1 MVTMKSDFY
10 ELADAVCAQVTGDE
24 VVLLNF
30 SGEETDFVRFNHA
43 QVRQPGHVQQRYL
56 AIELIDGQRHTSV
69 QITLTGARECR
80 NGKEVSVDA
89 TRACGMLDVLRER
102 LAQLPEDPHL
112 LYNTSPT
119 SSEAESES
127 LLPPADEVV
136 SQILAAGAGH
146 DLVGILAMGGIYRG
160 FANSL
165 GQRNWFASHS
175 ANFDWSIYLRADKAV
190 KCGYAGTEW
199 KTDEFQAKMDDAL
212 KQLAILEREPRTIP
226 PGDYRVYLA
235 PGALADV
242 VGMLNWG
249 GLGLKSHRTKQT
261 SLLRMITDNAQLD
274 SSVTLS
280 DNTADGVAA
289 NFQMQGYL
297 KPDRVQLIAE
307 GAHAECLISPRSAR
321 EYEVETNGADDSEGA
336 ASLDL
341 AAGDIPMAEVLER
354 LGTGIYINNVWYL
367 NYSDRPA
374 CRITGM
380 TRFACFWVEDGQIV
394 APLNVMRFDE
404 TLFRA
409 LGSNLIGLTKER
421 EMILDA
427 GSYGRRAT
435 TSARF
440 PGALV
445 ENFHF
450 NL

>member
-1 MVTMKSDFY
+1 MKSDFY
-10 ELADAVCAQVTGDE
+10 ELADEACAKVTGNE
-24 VVLLNF
+24 VLLLNF
-30 SGEETDFVRFNHA
+30 SSEETDFVRFNHSK
-43 QVRQPGHVQQRYL
+43 VRQPGHVQQRYL
-56 AIELIDGQRHTSV
+56 TMQLIDGQRHTSV
-69 QITLTGARECR
+69 QITLTGAHECR
-80 NGKEVSVDA
+80 NGRDVSVDSHRTCA
-89 TRACGMLDVLRER
+89 LLDFMRER

-112 LYNTSPT
+112 LYNTEPV
-119 SSEAESES
+119 SSDVESENM
-127 LLPPADEVV
+127 LPPADEIV

-175 ANFDWSIYLRADKAV
+175 VNFDWSFYLQADKAV
-190 KCGYAGTEW
+190 KCGYAGTQW
-199 KTDEFQAKMDDAL
+199 NAADFQAKVDDAL
-212 KQLAILEREPRTIP
+212 VQLATLEREPRTIP

-249 GLGLKSHRTKQT
+249 GLGLKSHRTKGT
-261 SLLRMITDNAQLD
+261 SLLRMITDDARLHHG
-274 SSVTLS
+274 VHLC

-297 KPDRVQLIAE
+297 KPDQVPLITA

-321 EYEVETNGADDSEGA
+321 EYGVETNGADDSEGA
-336 ASLDL
+336 ASMDL

-354 LGTGIYINNVWYL
+354 LGTGVYINNVWYL

-380 TRFACFWVEDGQIV
+380 TRFACFWVEDGQIL
-394 APLNVMRFDE
+394 APINVMRFDE

-409 LGSNLIGLTKER
+409 LGENLIGLTQER

-427 GSYGRRAT
+427 GSYGRRVT
-435 TSARF
+435 SSARF

-445 ENFHF
+445 EGFHF